1 MNEKPRILVLTLS
14 FGAGHLTAAR
24 NIIGE
29 FQKQMPDADLRLVD
43 ALEESGFLF
52 RVFYVWTYWA
62 MIRYAPKLWKKF
74 FESRVNRRDE
84 QTAPVW
90 IWKKG
95 CRNVFEEIRRFSPQ
109 LIVAAEIGASE
120 IAVIA
125 RRENLTNASIV
136 NVITDFEAEPIW
148 VKPEI
153 SAYFVTNEAIKIQLA
168 NWGADKATIEVCGI
182 PISKSFNRIY
192 DTEETKSRFG
202 LDSRPIVLLMGG
214 GMGPTRVAEVALHLL
229 TLGENL
235 QIVALP
241 GKDEKAETELKKLA
255 SSATVSLQIHNWT
268 SLIAPLMQTAQ
279 ILATKPGGL
288 TLTEAA
294 ACGLPL
300 VLFDTIPG
308 PEETNA
314 QSFIAAGAAVLTEHP
329 QKTAAEILRILNDE
343 ETRRQ
348 MSVNCR
354 KLARPDASCRIVES
368 AKGKINTAET
378 DENPIATLKK
388 LSASRRAFALWR
400 KLKRTESF
408 RALFAFESKRKKS
421 VRKIE
426 KSLPEVKIG

>member
-1 MNEKPRILVLTLS
+1 MSEKPRVLVLTLS
-14 FGAGHLTAAR
+14 FGAGHLSAAR

-29 FQKQMPDADLRLVD
+29 FQKQMPDADLRLID
-43 ALEESGFLF
+43 ALDESGFLF

-74 FESRVNRRDE
+74 FESRVKRRDE

-95 CRNVFEEIRRFSPQ
+95 CRNVFEEIRRFSPH
-109 LIVAAEIGASE
+109 LIIAAEVGASE

-153 SAYFVTNEAIKIQLA
+153 SAYFVTNEAVKNQLA
-168 NWGADKATIEVCGI
+168 DWGADKAKIEVCGI

-192 DTEETKSRFG
+192 DSEETKARFG
-202 LDSRPIVLLMGG
+202 LDDRPIVLLMGG
-214 GMGPTRVAEVALHLL
+214 GMGPTRMAEVALHLL
-229 TLGENL
+229 TSGENL

-241 GKDEKAETELKKLA
+241 GKDEKAALELKKL
-255 SSATVSLQIHNWT
+255 SSTTTVSLRIHNWT
-268 SLIAPLMQTAQ
+268 SLIAPLMQAAQ

-329 QKTAAEILRILNDE
+329 QKTADEILRILNDE

-354 KLARPDASCRIVES
+354 KLARPDAACRIVES
-368 AKGKINTAET
+368 AKGKINRTQP
-378 DENPIATLKK
+378 DEKAAVALKN
-388 LSASRRAFALWR
+388 LSASRRVFAVWR

-408 RALFAFESKRKKS
+408 RALFTFEPKRRKS
-421 VRKIE
+421 VRKI
-426 KSLPEVKIG
+426 KKTLPEVKIG